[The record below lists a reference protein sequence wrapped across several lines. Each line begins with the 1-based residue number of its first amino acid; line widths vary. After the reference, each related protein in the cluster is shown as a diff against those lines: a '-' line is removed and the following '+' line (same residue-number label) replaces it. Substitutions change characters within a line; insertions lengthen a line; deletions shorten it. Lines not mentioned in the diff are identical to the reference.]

1 MITPVC
7 NLKISTD
14 NPFLTE
20 KKPKLVA
27 TTSLLYHL
35 ASLISR
41 RSLHPEDLVT
51 LDCCYACPTDAPV
64 RALFSLSSEL
74 LLHFL
79 SVNSCSPPSCKF
91 LTLPR
96 NVLVLPLIY
105 MQARMWRTAQA
116 VSSCSPLQRCEFP
129 RQGPISPSLYFKL
142 VACLLAWA
150 DPPRFHWCR
159 TFSYSVILFQAH
171 SLPSGVC
178 LLHSAKKELAK
189 YPLACLGPSPT
200 VNSEPPS
207 LSIPPDLWTQHA
219 PVFIPDSS
227 LSYILL
233 PTQFHPVSQS

>member
-96 NVLVLPLIY
+96 NVLVLPLSTCMPVCGVQHRLSVAVLPY
-105 MQARMWRTAQA
+105 SA
-116 VSSCSPLQRCEFP
+116 VSSQGRDQFRPLCTLSSWHASWHELTLLGFTD
-129 RQGPISPSLYFKL
+129 GEPSLTLLFSFKPIH
-142 VACLLAWA
+142 C
-150 DPPRFHWCR
+150 H
-159 TFSYSVILFQAH
+159 QAF
-171 SLPSGVC
+171 VC
-178 LLHSAKKELAK
+178 FTPQRKS
-189 YPLACLGPSPT
+189 
-200 VNSEPPS
+200 
-207 LSIPPDLWTQHA
+207 
-219 PVFIPDSS
+219 
-227 LSYILL
+227 
-233 PTQFHPVSQS
+233 